1 MSNTKNSTYDS
12 VDEYH
17 RTIGNVRV
25 TVDEYRRLVGAG
37 TISKEDNGLETI
49 RTEYR
54 TVIGRSIIGNL
65 TSPVRGGV
73 GGPGGGGELFIK
85 GPDYNQDTGDYN
97 QSGGGDHQ
105 QNSGNYTQS
114 P

>member
-1 MSNTKNSTYDS
+1 MGNTKNSTYES
-12 VDEYH
+12 VEEYH

-37 TISKEDNGLETI
+37 TIRTEDNGLVTL

-54 TVIGRSIIGNL
+54 TVIGRSIIANL

-73 GGPGGGGELFIK
+73 GGPGGGGD
-85 GPDYNQDTGDYN
+85 PDYCQITGPYN
-97 QSGGGDHQ
+97 YTKSGDGYV